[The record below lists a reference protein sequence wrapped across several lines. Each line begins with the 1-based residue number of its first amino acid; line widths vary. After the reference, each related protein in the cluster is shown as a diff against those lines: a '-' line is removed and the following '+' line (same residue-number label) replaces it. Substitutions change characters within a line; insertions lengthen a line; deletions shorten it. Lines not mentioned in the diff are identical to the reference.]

1 MTKKTLTL
9 SVGMLLAFS
18 QLSSAQHSITI
29 DAGGGKYAQL
39 VASSSLPVGVTTFSL
54 DNGSGTVVTSANI
67 FNYAW
72 VLGGNPS
79 PVSNLLGTTS
89 NTDLDFVTGASGPNR
104 RMRITSGGNVQI
116 GSGGTPN
123 LFEVDGATGNL
134 SKIRNVDLMWPASNP
149 GAAGFLRNDGS
160 GGLSWTTSVNADRSA
175 IGNWYEV
182 NVGSGTLNQIVDV
195 AGAGGGG
202 ITEFAVP
209 FAGSI
214 TGIAVTLEN
223 DCSGGTFTCEVL
235 INGAATGLIA
245 TITNT
250 GGGSDKYAFAAQGV
264 GLDNF
269 AAGDRIQ
276 VRFSTT
282 AGYGAN
288 GDAYF
293 TVYGNF

>member
-1 MTKKTLTL
+1 
-9 SVGMLLAFS
+9 MLKALLFCAVLLCS
-18 QLSSAQHSITI
+18 YTQVSAQHILQL
-29 DAGGGKYAQL
+29 DAGGGKIAL
-39 VASSSLPVGVTTFSL
+39 LSASVALPIGTTIFTL
-54 DNGSGTVVTSANI
+54 PEATSILISTSNVEE
-67 FNYAW
+67 YAW
-72 VLGGNPS
+72 VLGGNSS
-79 PVSNLLGTTS
+79 PFSSNDLGTLT
-89 NTDLDFVTGASGPNR
+89 NNDLNFITGASGPNR
-104 RMRITSGGNVQI
+104 RMRITASGAVQI
-116 GSGGTPN
+116 GSAQQ
-123 LFEVDGATGNL
+123 FEVAPSGNL
-134 SKIRNVDLMWPASNP
+134 VKINGLGGYSWP
-149 GAAGFLRNDGS
+149 GAHTDGFLKNDGS
-160 GGLSWTTSVNADRSA
+160 GGLSWVTSVNADRSS

-182 NVGSGTLNQIVDV
+182 NVGSGTTNQIVDV

-223 DCSGGTFTCEVL
+223 DCNGGSLTCEVL
-235 INGAATGLIA
+235 INGIATGLIA
-245 TITNT
+245 TVTDT
-250 GGGSDKYAFAAQGV
+250 GGAADKYGFIAQAT

-269 AAGDRIQ
+269 SAGDRIQ

>member
-1 MTKKTLTL
+1 
-9 SVGMLLAFS
+9 MLKALLFCAVLLCS
-18 QLSSAQHSITI
+18 YTQVSAQHSLQL
-29 DAGGGKYAQL
+29 DAGGGK
-39 VASSSLPVGVTTFSL
+39 VALISAPATLPVG
-54 DNGSGTVVTSANI
+54 TSI
-67 FNYAW
+67 FTLPELSSILISTSNVEEYAW
-72 VLGGNPS
+72 VLGGNSS
-79 PVSNLLGTTS
+79 PFSSNNLGTLT
-89 NTDLDFVTGASGPNR
+89 NDDLNFVTGATGPNT
-104 RMRITSGGNVQI
+104 RMRITASGAVQI
-116 GSGGTPN
+116 GSAQQ
-123 LFEVDGATGNL
+123 FEVSSMGDLKKINNLDYSWPGVHTDGFMKNDGAGNL
-134 SKIRNVDLMWPASNP
+134 SWA
-149 GAAGFLRNDGS
+149 
-160 GGLSWTTSVNADRSA
+160 TSVNADRSS

-182 NVGSGTLNQIVDV
+182 NVGTGTTNQIVDV

-223 DCSGGTFTCEVL
+223 DCNGGVFTCEVL

-245 TITNT
+245 TVTDT
-250 GGGSDKYAFAAQGV
+250 GGAADKYGFIAQAT

-269 AAGDRIQ
+269 AAGDRVQ
-276 VRFSTT
+276 VRFTTT